1 MNSLID
7 EQSNSNL
14 QSVIPNSSSSVW
26 NRFMREN
33 KESCF
38 EIFSCLISKEKYPTM
53 KHQLIMKSGIIFIRT
68 LQVFSLLINF
78 DVPMKLDENVAGFW
92 TVICIFRI
100 DVAFYLLDALLAWV
114 AISITIPSITL
125 LLIIILRIKTVKG
138 QPIEKSKFLSLFEI
152 IFNLGTSVLYI
163 PILYTLLEQSINGF
177 YSIPNPRIPNVP
189 IILSIV
195 CIITLLIHVILTS
208 MRSLF
213 YAHTDHSLY
222 KKYLECRASGQT
234 LLIYDYYVII
244 QVAFQIYLLPPK
256 PTIFYIT
263 SIIGWIV
270 LSWLFN
276 KKQPYYSGN
285 MNSIMISSCL
295 ASMVVAFTIV
305 LSWLLDTPSV
315 PFLLSIFF
323 LPIFIVSSFI
333 YTSSRYD
340 IKLVNYQESLH
351 YLHLAHEYEL
361 GIRRNLLYNKSEVQE
376 TFKYVRQDHK
386 IKRNKMFYIWES
398 YYCISMGMDGLARLI
413 LSKGLTS
420 DSSLEADFYYYHSKK
435 ILSSIESTEGVKFLA
450 FQEEI
455 WHVKALDE
463 EVCFILC
470 DFWEELAQPKPIPKK
485 IANLL
490 FSSQKLI
497 DKLKR
502 EYKHLLQKHTRS
514 THIMKLYGS
523 FLAQVANR
531 HDKGEQ
537 LILRAE
543 EEKVIRARNRRLSEK
558 YLSFFDDELGIMM
571 ISGAPDNEG
580 TIVYAN
586 SRASEITGY
595 SLQTLHGS
603 NISTII
609 PPPFA
614 STHASFMKSY
624 LNDLP
629 SDSLQHPSTMFFY
642 VQSCKIIPVNVN
654 LKVTALSGFPMF
666 LLAFSVKKNYP
677 DLAILNEDGVIDC
690 HTANFAQFLGSR
702 SSLVGTKIQEH
713 VPLTSYT
720 IVPFRPFKI
729 SATYSI
735 YCMFAYAQFR
745 TKKVDLFLVLKGE
758 REYEKWVKSSQNIE
772 KDSLL
777 LNYDHKATY
786 KNYKIFEE
794 DEREEN
800 LTFDTADN
808 PRILSEE
815 RRLSSIVTFGTMP
828 EIHTYRQAGYS
839 SLSAENEID
848 ESQGLTKELQFKPIE
863 ASSKSTRSESRTITS
878 SFFTT
883 YGSNINT
890 SSNSFLHTK
899 SVKLNNIFLSL
910 RLYKYLFLF
919 TVLISITSFV
929 VTGVVF
935 YVIANHS
942 VNQSVIDILSE
953 KFYIITQLGQD
964 ARVLDLNARGF
975 IVEPN
980 IDVLLSDMTTA
991 INRLHQIEKKL
1002 KDKYSNWRDSSF
1014 KRMYTENVV
1023 PIYEYEDGVPS
1034 MKKTNLFDMTQKI
1047 IASARIVVDR
1057 GTNNILNDT
1066 DAYFLYRNGLGEA
1079 ASATNSSII
1088 KFVEYQYED
1097 IDIIGTESYI
1107 CIGIVVLILIICVV
1121 IVLPKLQMIKRQTS
1135 ELWRDIY
1142 KTNKAVL
1149 LECRSKLIDRLLIV
1163 HLLERETERLDK
1175 KHRAINADRLDIPY
1189 KPWRNLIKIL
1199 AIFIII
1205 TFGFILILYF
1215 WVIDESTLLMRLRP
1229 ELYEMTA
1236 DEMVSIQGIWGW
1248 MKECNL
1254 YNTSASIKYSDP
1266 VFMHNVDPYQMLE
1279 ITEQRLY
1286 KIKERMDEILDKSGI
1301 SLDTSHFDLLYRK
1314 LDSEY
1319 PILRKGLNTGF
1330 NLYNMECHKVSKLPW
1345 SSDTQ
1350 SWVQS
1355 YRLVDQEIRAY
1366 KKKSMQEYY
1375 DSFDKFIENRRNWS
1389 VVIVSIYSSFGILYY
1404 IIVFTRGLNKASMK
1418 IKRILKTAL
1427 RVKAYEALNNT

>member
-7 EQSNSNL
+7 EQSSNNL
-14 QSVIPNSSSSVW
+14 QSAIPNSSTSFW

-53 KHQLIMKSGIIFIRT
+53 KHQFIMKSGIIFIRT

-78 DVPMKLDENVAGFW
+78 DVPFKLDENVAGFW

-114 AISITIPSITL
+114 VISITIPSITL
-125 LLIIILRIKTVKG
+125 LLLIILRIKTVKS
-138 QPIEKSKFLSLFEI
+138 QPLEKSKFLSMFEI
-152 IFNLGTSVLYI
+152 MFNVGTSVLYI

-189 IILSIV
+189 IILSII
-195 CIITLLIHVILTS
+195 CIIALLIHVILAS

-222 KKYLECRASGQT
+222 KKYLECRASGNV
-234 LLIYDYYVII
+234 LLLYDYYLII
-244 QVAFQIYLLPPK
+244 QAAFQIYLLPPK
-256 PTIFYIT
+256 PTIFYIA
-263 SIIGWIV
+263 SIIGWIT

-276 KKQPYYSGN
+276 KKLPYYSSR

-295 ASMVVAFTIV
+295 ASMIIAFTIV

-333 YTSSRYD
+333 YTSSRYK
-340 IKLVNYQESLH
+340 IKLANYQESLH
-351 YLHLAHEYEL
+351 DLNLAFEYEL

-376 TFKYVRQDHK
+376 TFKYVRQDPK
-386 IKRNKMFYIWES
+386 INRNKMFYIWQS
-398 YYCISMGMDGLARLI
+398 YYCLSMGMDGLARLI
-413 LSKGLTS
+413 LSKGLTA
-420 DSSLEADFYYYHSKK
+420 DSNLEADFYYYHSKK

-463 EVCFILC
+463 EVCFLLC

-502 EYKHLLQKHTRS
+502 QYKYLLQKHTRS

-558 YLSFFDDELGIMM
+558 YLSFFDEELGIMM

-624 LNDLP
+624 LNDLQ

-677 DLAILNEDGVIDC
+677 DVAILNEDGVIEC
-690 HTANFAQFLGSR
+690 HTANIAQFLGSR
-702 SSLVGTKIQEH
+702 SSLIGTKIQDH
-713 VPLTSYT
+713 VPIPSSTR
-720 IVPFRPFKI
+720 VPFRPFKI
-729 SATYSI
+729 SSVYSI
-735 YCMFAYAQFR
+735 YCMFGYAQFR

-758 REYEKWVKSSQNIE
+758 REYEKWISNAHNIE

-777 LNYDHKATY
+777 LNYDHKTTY
-786 KNYKIFEE
+786 KNYRISDE

-800 LTFDTADN
+800 PTFDTIEN
-808 PRILSEE
+808 PKVLSEE

-839 SLSAENEID
+839 SFSVENEIS
-848 ESQGLTKELQFKPIE
+848 ETQGLTNELQFKPVD
-863 ASSKSTRSESRTITS
+863 ASKSTRSESRTITS

-883 YGSNINT
+883 SGSNFNT

-899 SVKLNNIFLSL
+899 NVKLNNIFISL

-919 TVLISITSFV
+919 TVLISIISV
-929 VTGVVF
+929 GVTGIVF

-942 VNQSVIDILSE
+942 VNESVIDILGE
-953 KFYIITQLGQD
+953 KFYIITELGHD

-980 IDVLLSDMTTA
+980 VDILLSDMANA
-991 INRLHQIEKKL
+991 INRLHSIEKKL
-1002 KDKYSNWRDSSF
+1002 KDKYSDWRDTSF

-1023 PIYEYEDGVPS
+1023 PIYELENGVPT

-1057 GTNNILNDT
+1057 GSHNMLNDT

-1079 ASATNSSII
+1079 ASATNSSIL

-1097 IDIIGTESYI
+1097 IDIIGIESYV

-1142 KTNKAVL
+1142 KVNKAVL

-1163 HLLERETERLDK
+1163 HLLERDTERLDK
-1175 KHRAINADRLDIPY
+1175 KHGAINADRLDIPY
-1189 KPWRNLIKIL
+1189 KPWRTLIKIL
-1199 AIFIII
+1199 GIFIVI
-1205 TFGFILILYF
+1205 TFGFILVLYF

-1236 DEMVSIQGIWGW
+1236 GEMVSIQGVWSW

-1254 YNTSASIKYSDP
+1254 YNTSASIKFSDP
-1266 VFMHNVDPYQMLE
+1266 VFMHNVNPYQMLE

-1286 KIKERMDEILDKSGI
+1286 KIRTRIDEILIKSGI
-1301 SLDTSHFDLLYRK
+1301 HLDTSHFDLLYRK

-1330 NLYNMECHKVSKLPW
+1330 NLYNMECHKVSNLPW
-1345 SSDTQ
+1345 SSETQ

-1355 YRLVDQEIRAY
+1355 YRLVDHEIRAN
-1366 KKKSMQEYY
+1366 KKKSMEQYY
-1375 DSFDKFIENRRNWS
+1375 KSFDSFIEDRRNWS
-1389 VVIVSIYSSFGILYY
+1389 VVIVSIYGSFGILYY
-1404 IIVFTRGLNKASMK
+1404 IIVFTRGLDKANRK

-1427 RVKAYEALNNT
+1427 RVKAYEALNNA